1 MGIES
6 VNYQC
11 PACGGPLRYDGAKA
25 LLVCDHCDSEF
36 TVADI
41 EARYAS
47 KQQAA
52 EEIGQNLAA
61 WRKLLGLTAQQVA
74 ERAGTTRQT
83 VGRLERGD
91 LGVSLEILLGVSG
104 ALGLLDELTKATDPY
119 ETAFGRARAD
129 QALPKRVRR

>member
-1 MGIES
+1 M
-6 VNYQC
+6 
-11 PACGGPLRYDGAKA
+11 
-25 LLVCDHCDSEF
+25 
-36 TVADI
+36 
-41 EARYAS
+41 ARPVS
-47 KQQAA
+47 FRTQQAA
-52 EEIGQNLAA
+52 EEIGQNLGA

-104 ALGLLDELTKATDPY
+104 ALGVLDELTKATDPY

>member
-1 MGIES
+1 MARPVS
-6 VNYQC
+6 
-11 PACGGPLRYDGAKA
+11 LRTQ
-25 LLVCDHCDSEF
+25 L
-36 TVADI
+36 
-41 EARYAS
+41 
-47 KQQAA
+47 AA
-52 EEIGQNLAA
+52 EEIGRNLAA

-91 LGVSLEILLGVSG
+91 LGVGLEIFLEVSRALGVV
-104 ALGLLDELTKATDPY
+104 DEVTRATDPY

>member
-1 MGIES
+1 MTRPVS
-6 VNYQC
+6 F
-11 PACGGPLRYDGAKA
+11 R
-25 LLVCDHCDSEF
+25 
-36 TVADI
+36 T
-41 EARYAS
+41 
-47 KQQAA
+47 QQAA
-52 EEIGQNLAA
+52 EEIGQNLGA

-104 ALGLLDELTKATDPY
+104 ALGVLDELTKATDPY